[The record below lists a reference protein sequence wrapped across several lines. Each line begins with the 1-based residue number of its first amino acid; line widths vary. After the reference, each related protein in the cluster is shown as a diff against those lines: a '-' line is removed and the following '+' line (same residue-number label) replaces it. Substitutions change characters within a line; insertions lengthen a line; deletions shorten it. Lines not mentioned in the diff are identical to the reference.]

1 MCFLL
6 LLPGSVL
13 STVNF
18 NISNDTTVLLKIL
31 EMVKHVQT
39 IRGKFADELFECVWP
54 FCGVGA

>member
-13 STVNF
+13 STVSF

-39 IRGKFADELFECVWP
+39 IRGKFADELFECV
-54 FCGVGA
+54 